1 MFEFRCLYCA
11 HAKWHAPFPFIGL
24 LVRTTFLW
32 GLVPQN
38 IIFFFDYFSNHLNYM
53 SAGEANGID
62 NSWCYQH
69 NFVSTLWQCKQ
80 CNELPRGKWT
90 SFSCARHST
99 AFPRKAFLLGPVKST
114 YCQRTKGTLV
124 IHSPPPLPS
133 HTHTHIHKH
142 THTYTN
148 THTHTQTH
156 THAHPPPFINCITVM
171 QTENKV
177 GLGTR
182 LTFSPSLL
190 KNGPWLLLVEALGLQ
205 VEKSVY

>member
-1 MFEFRCLYCA
+1 MAGFAIDPTILPSIPERKGTLYLRSD
-11 HAKWHAPFPFIGL
+11 HM
-24 LVRTTFLW
+24 
-32 GLVPQN
+32 N
-38 IIFFFDYFSNHLNYM
+38 
-53 SAGEANGID
+53 
-62 NSWCYQH
+62 
-69 NFVSTLWQCKQ
+69 
-80 CNELPRGKWT
+80 
-90 SFSCARHST
+90 HST

-190 KNGPWLLLVEALGLQ
+190 KNGP
-205 VEKSVY
+205 